1 MNQLAIPPIQPAH
14 SLLEQLHDPYFT
26 QKVPVSRQLVGMD
39 RVSALVQ
46 LCAGRR
52 VLHVGCVDSP
62 IFDPANNLH
71 LQLLR
76 SGQCARLVGVDL
88 DAAGIAELGKH
99 CDQPL
104 YATLADVNE
113 PFDVVLVPEV
123 IEHVGNL
130 AMFLEELDRIDFTNI
145 IITVPDAVQ
154 CHTNH
159 FDFSERDE
167 MFVEVVHPDHNYWFS
182 PYTLLNVVKKYTSWH
197 PKGMFF
203 FNKISLLMIASK
215 RAPE

>member
-1 MNQLAIPPIQPAH
+1 MNQLAIPPIQSAH
-14 SLLEQLHDPYFT
+14 SLLEQLHSPAVT
-26 QKVPVSRQLVGMD
+26 QKVSVSRQLAGMD

-52 VLHVGCVDSP
+52 VLHVGCVESSDL
-62 IFDPANNLH
+62 DPANNLH

-76 SGQCARLVGVDL
+76 SGQCAQLVGVDR

-99 CDQPL
+99 CDQTL
-104 YATLADVNE
+104 YTNLADVNE

-123 IEHVGNL
+123 IENVGNL
-130 AMFLEELDRIDFTNI
+130 AMFLEELDRIEFTNI

-167 MFVEVVHPDHNYWFS
+167 MFVEMAPPSRNYWFS
-182 PYTLLNVVKKYTSWH
+182 PFTLLNVVKKYTSWH

-203 FNKISLLMIASK
+203 FNNVSLLMIASK
-215 RAPE
+215 RAPQ